1 VPDEDA
7 STLVIKQHSL
17 QKNVAFQ
24 QKLRDDPNEARIR
37 AGAMPPS
44 FGGGIAMNHAPRGKT
59 GMQFDLL
66 LRGGRLVDP
75 ASGLDA
81 RRDVAI
87 AGGVIAAIDT
97 DIPTDRA
104 ASVVDAAGRI
114 VTPGL
119 IDLHSH
125 VYWGGTSLGVDA
137 DRLAA
142 KSGTTTFIDAGSAGA
157 GNFLGFRRHVME
169 RSRVRILAYVNISF
183 AGIFGFSHTVMVG
196 ECADL
201 RLCDPREVVAA
212 VREHRDVVVGVK
224 VRSGRIAG
232 GASGIAP
239 VDLALEAADQ
249 VGMPLM
255 AHIDEPPPG
264 RSEVLPRLR
273 RGDVLTHCFRP
284 FPNAPIFASGAVR
297 PDMLLARERGVIFD
311 IGHGMG
317 SFDFDV
323 ARAMLREGLAP
334 DVISS
339 DVHLYCVEGPA
350 FDILVCMSK
359 LLALGMPFLDILRA
373 ATQNP
378 ADAIARPDL
387 GRLSVG
393 SPADVA
399 ILKLQPGRFTFVDAT
414 GGELVAGERLVS
426 EGIVAGGV
434 WWPNDP
440 ADHDETERFHAHA
453 HHTHVDI
460 AARHFRCTPA

>member
-1 VPDEDA
+1 
-7 STLVIKQHSL
+7 
-17 QKNVAFQ
+17 
-24 QKLRDDPNEARIR
+24 
-37 AGAMPPS
+37 
-44 FGGGIAMNHAPRGKT
+44 
-59 GMQFDLL
+59 MQFDLL
-66 LRGGRLVDP
+66 LRGGRVVDP

-81 RRDVAI
+81 CLDVAI
-87 AGGVIAAIDT
+87 AGGRIAAIEKDM
-97 DIPTDRA
+97 PADRA
-104 ASVVDAAGRI
+104 ANVIDATDHI

-157 GNFLGFRRHVME
+157 GNMLGFRRHVMD

-201 RLCDPREVVAA
+201 RLCDPREVAAA

-224 VRSGRIAG
+224 VRSGRFAG
-232 GASGIAP
+232 GTSGIAP
-239 VDLALEAADQ
+239 VDLALEAADR

-273 RGDVLTHCFRP
+273 RGDILTHCFRP
-284 FPNAPIFASGAVR
+284 FPNAPVFASGAVR

-339 DVHLYCVEGPA
+339 DVHLYCVDGPA

-359 LLALGMPFLDILRA
+359 LLVLGMPFTQVIRA

-378 ADAIARPDL
+378 ADAIGRQDL
-387 GRLSVG
+387 GRLTVG
-393 SPADVA
+393 APADVA
-399 ILKLQPGRFTFVDAT
+399 VLKLLPGRFTFIDAT
-414 GGELVAGERLVS
+414 GAELVASERLVS
-426 EGIVAGGV
+426 EGIVAGGT
-434 WWPNDP
+434 WWPNDD
-440 ADHDETERFHAHA
+440 ASHDETERFHTHS
-453 HHTHVDI
+453 HLTHVDV
-460 AARHFRCTPA
+460 AARHFRCTAV

>member
-1 VPDEDA
+1 
-7 STLVIKQHSL
+7 
-17 QKNVAFQ
+17 
-24 QKLRDDPNEARIR
+24 
-37 AGAMPPS
+37 
-44 FGGGIAMNHAPRGKT
+44 
-59 GMQFDLL
+59 MQFDLL

-75 ASGLDA
+75 ASDLDA
-81 RRDVAI
+81 CRDVAI
-87 AGGVIAAIDT
+87 AGGRIAAIDR
-97 DIPTDRA
+97 DIPVDRA
-104 ASVVDAAGRI
+104 AKVIDATDRI
-114 VTPGL
+114 VSPGL

-137 DRLAA
+137 DQLAA
-142 KSGTTTFIDAGSAGA
+142 KSGTTTFVDAGSAGA

-183 AGIFGFSHTVMVG
+183 PGIFGFSHSVMVG

-201 RLCDPREVVAA
+201 RLCNPREVVAA

-224 VRSGRIAG
+224 VRSGRNAG
-232 GASGIAP
+232 GTSGIAP
-239 VDLALEAADQ
+239 VDLALESADR
-249 VGMPLM
+249 VGLPLM

-273 RGDVLTHCFRP
+273 RGDILTHCFRP
-284 FPNAPIFASGAVR
+284 FPNAPVFASGAVR
-297 PDMLLARERGVIFD
+297 PDMFLARERGVIFD

-339 DVHLYCVEGPA
+339 DVHLYCVDGPA

-359 LLALGMPFLDILRA
+359 LLALGMPFADVIRA
-373 ATQNP
+373 TTRNP
-378 ADAIARPDL
+378 ADAIGRPDL
-387 GRLSVG
+387 GRLVVG
-393 SPADVA
+393 APADVA
-399 ILKLQPGRFTFVDAT
+399 VLRLLPGRFTFVDAT
-414 GGELVAGERLVS
+414 GAELVAEERIVS

-440 ADHDETERFHAHA
+440 ADQGETERYHANA
-453 HHTHVDI
+453 HHTHVEV
-460 AARHFRCTPA
+460 AARHFQCTAA